1 MYIPSDAK
9 KITVL
14 VSGGID
20 STILLYLLA
29 KEIRENDLDVQL
41 DTVSF
46 RSIVNA
52 QSIRQVIKYIEDAWS
67 IRITYNPSAK
77 NKWIREV
84 VSDVFEVCGSD
95 YVYTGCNLV
104 VTDKF
109 TPTRYITNDTPPVRG
124 EPLNERHIRPFIGYD
139 KVKIVELYLEH
150 NLLDLL
156 QMTYSCG
163 HSPVQE
169 CGECYFCTEKIWATK
184 QLKINQLF
192 NYTNNIHN
200 LFYGDTR

>member
-20 STILLYLLA
+20 SAVLLYLLA
-29 KEIRENDLDVQL
+29 REIVENNLEIELDV
-41 DTVSF
+41 VSF
-46 RSIVNA
+46 SSVVNNKK
-52 QSIRQVIKYIEDAWS
+52 IKQVIQYIEQKFF
-67 IRITYNPSAK
+67 IKIPYNLSAK
-77 NKWIREV
+77 SGWIREV
-84 VSDVFEVCGSD
+84 VSNVFEVCQSD

-124 EPLNERHIRPFIGYD
+124 EPFNERHLRPFINYD
-139 KVKIVELYLEH
+139 KIKILELYIEH

-156 QMTYSCG
+156 KITHSCG
-163 HSPVQE
+163 FSSIEE

-184 QLKINQLF
+184 TLGINQLF
-192 NYTNNIHN
+192 NYMNNVHN
-200 LFYGDTR
+200 V

>member
-9 KITVL
+9 KVTVL

-29 KEIRENDLDVQL
+29 REIVESNLEIELDV
-41 DTVSF
+41 VSF
-46 RSIVNA
+46 SSVVNNKK
-52 QSIRQVIKYIEDAWS
+52 IKQVIQYIEQKFF
-67 IRITYNPSAK
+67 IKIPYNLSAK
-77 NKWIREV
+77 SGWIREV
-84 VSDVFEVCGSD
+84 VSNVFEVCQSD

-124 EPLNERHIRPFIGYD
+124 EPFNERHLRPFISYD

-163 HSPVQE
+163 YSPIQE

-184 QLKINQLF
+184 HLKINQLF

-200 LFYGDTR
+200 V

>member
-1 MYIPSDAK
+1 MYIPDDAT

-29 KEIRENDLDVQL
+29 KEISEQQRDVQINV
-41 DTVSF
+41 VSF
-46 RSIVNA
+46 RSIVENP
-52 QSIRQVIKYIEDAWS
+52 QRIQDIIKYVEKKWS
-67 IRITYNPSAK
+67 LTIPYDKSAPSGFIRD
-77 NKWIREV
+77 V
-84 VSDVFEVCGSD
+84 VSSVLLVYKTD

-109 TPTRYITNDTPPVRG
+109 TPTKYILNDTPPVRG
-124 EPLNERHIRPFIGYD
+124 DALNERHIRPFISYD
-139 KVKIVELYLEH
+139 KIKIVQFYLEN

-156 QMTYSCG
+156 KMTHSCG
-163 HSPVQE
+163 LERNEE

-184 QLKINQLF
+184 TLKKNQLF
-192 NYTNNIHN
+192 NYTNNVHN
-200 LFYGDTR
+200 I